1 MNKMYFFLSTIKIIC
16 LKNYRCVEQV
26 NGCQGFGM
34 AIGRGALVTMN
45 ARERE
50 SIVVMEQFCTLTAVA
65 VTCI

>member
-16 LKNYRCVEQV
+16 LKNYSCVEQV

-34 AIGRGALVTMN
+34 AIRRGALVTMN